1 MFWRLIESECKWN
14 CNVSSIIMKTKEKK
28 SEHRFC
34 WIIVKDY
41 LKLFL
46 LKRFKLKTNDAKKC
60 HIYFSSFAIEKKRTR
75 QTLYFYFIWLEQI
88 ENIYVD
94 IFVCIDI
101 PWGHCRCD
109 MLIVCIQK
117 KFNWKIFVLFWTAC
131 NVIMLHVFFYCL
143 TNGNQWT
150 YAFRF
155 YTDIDM
161 MVDWL
166 YSIRK

>member
-1 MFWRLIESECKWN
+1 MMAFIYLLYRSIVSSRTTIQK
-14 CNVSSIIMKTKEKK
+14 NVSSIFSFFFITE
-28 SEHRFC
+28 SQTNC
-34 WIIVKDY
+34 
-41 LKLFL
+41 LLLFHL
-46 LKRFKLKTNDAKKC
+46 TWTNWK
-60 HIYFSSFAIEKKRTR
+60 HV
-75 QTLYFYFIWLEQI
+75 
-88 ENIYVD
+88 YVD
-94 IFVCIDI
+94 RFVCIEI

-150 YAFRF
+150 CAFRF